1 MLRHLDLFSGIGG
14 FAMAAQRLG
23 GFETV
28 QFVEIDPFCQ
38 QVLGKHWPG
47 VPIHRDVKTYAA
59 QPGNVD
65 VITAGF
71 PCQDLSSAGKQ
82 AGLRGIRSGLFY
94 EVLRLARE
102 LRPRFLVLEN
112 VANLVSHAN
121 GTTFQE
127 VLFQIARA
135 GFDAEWAVISAQDLG
150 ACHLRKRVWVV
161 AYSSGADGGRRPEGT
176 GRGQRGAA
184 DADGCE
190 ISEGGRGAEQ
200 SAHAAHM
207 LSDGGP
213 GQQQGQPQGRSVSKS
228 GDGDRAD
235 AADSGSQHLQRR
247 GASWQRLF
255 PASGVEKGAV
265 WSSKGILRLDS
276 RWRSYVSEPFLR
288 RGDDG
293 LSGRVDRLKALGNAV
308 VPQVAMV
315 PLARVLELAYDEA
328 RAPA

>member
-14 FAMAAQRLG
+14 FALAAQRLG

-47 VPIHRDVKTYAA
+47 VPIHGDVKTYAA

-82 AGLRGIRSGLFY
+82 AGLTGDRSGLFY
-94 EVLRLARE
+94 EVMRLARE

-127 VLFQIARA
+127 VLYQIARA
-135 GFDAEWAVISAQDLG
+135 GFDAEWAVVSARDLG

-161 AYSSGADGGRRPEGT
+161 AY
-176 GRGQRGAA
+176 
-184 DADGCE
+184 
-190 ISEGGRGAEQ
+190 
-200 SAHAAHM
+200 AAHM
-207 LSDGGP
+207 LSNGGP
-213 GQQQGQPQGRSVSKS
+213 GQQQGQPQGKS
-228 GDGDRAD
+228 FSEPGDGDRSD
-235 AADSGSQHLQRR
+235 AADSYDTGPQGRKPAGVCQHPIQWPVGAGDPQGS
-247 GASWQRLF
+247 RLN
-255 PASGVEKGAV
+255 
-265 WSSKGILRLDS
+265 LD
-276 RWRSYVSEPFLR
+276 WRSYVSEPVLR

-293 LSGRVDRLKALGNAV
+293 LSNRVHRLKALGNAV

-315 PLARVLELAYDEA
+315 PLARVLELAYDDA